1 MKYFVH
7 SKRLSNKRNAE
18 NDFLSFA
25 ILYIKGDNRFAESN
39 LRGSYIRQISWGYF
53 YSKILAWIV
62 DSEQPIV
69 FSVVM
74 IGHIL

>member
-1 MKYFVH
+1 M
-7 SKRLSNKRNAE
+7 SIRNDCPTSE
-18 NDFLSFA
+18 NDFLSFG